1 MGSEAPEEA
10 PAAEKIEIAEVT
22 AVENG
27 NNGTPKTNGNNSHS
41 NGSSATPEKTSV
53 APIAKEISAN
63 GAAAVVAK
71 DDNEKIEAKVS
82 EQNGVKSSEKE
93 STDLRSPSPSAK
105 RSLDEAEQ
113 PVEKKLKTCEE
124 NAAEVGAASEAA
136 AQAAPTS
143 TPQVA
148 V

>member
-1 MGSEAPEEA
+1 M
-10 PAAEKIEIAEVT
+10 
-22 AVENG
+22 VENG

-82 EQNGVKSSEKE
+82 EQNGVVSSFFFFSSIFSML
-93 STDLRSPSPSAK
+93 ST
-105 RSLDEAEQ
+105 
-113 PVEKKLKTCEE
+113 
-124 NAAEVGAASEAA
+124 N
-136 AQAAPTS
+136 
-143 TPQVA
+143 
-148 V
+148 